1 METATF
7 LIWVLITIFQS
18 IIYTKLILLNK
29 TIEEELNNYVD
40 WKLKHNGENII
51 EHYIG
56 KKYNQE

>member
-40 WKLKHNGENII
+40 WKVKHNGENII
-51 EHYIG
+51 EHYID
-56 KKYNQE
+56 KRYNQE

>member
-29 TIEEELNNYVD
+29 TIEDELNNYVD

-51 EHYIG
+51 EHYID
-56 KKYNQE
+56 KRYNQE